1 MCQLPISEKSRN
13 VPVKGHASELLFTH
27 VHTSLFHSQN
37 ITHLCLAFA
46 SSKGALNAR
55 SII

>member
-37 ITHLCLAFA
+37 ITHLRLAFA